1 MLMQTECN
9 FKLWKVVIYT
19 LTIFIWS
26 IKFDS
31 VFKVVFLSICLIGIM
46 KKWENKIFFLFF
58 YHVFSSKDENVK
70 E

>member
-31 VFKVVFLSICLIGIM
+31 VFKV
-46 KKWENKIFFLFF
+46 IFYL
-58 YHVFSSKDENVK
+58 
-70 E
+70 